1 MNSNADERRLHFG
14 ADACLA
20 LEDGRVFLGQAFG
33 ARREAEAEVV
43 FNTSMAG
50 YQEIATDPSYHGQMV
65 VLTHPQV
72 GNYGVQEQASESSRP
87 WIAALI
93 VRDLAAAPNHWLAV
107 GDLDD
112 YLAAAGVP
120 GIQGVDTRALTRHLR
135 THGTPRAVLAPLD
148 PATPLPG
155 QVERLR
161 ERARRV
167 TPLSEKNLV
176 ADACAP
182 DRVRQ
187 PAPRNVAVEPSPF
200 RPRIALVDCGV
211 KHNIARSLTAR
222 GAEVVALRWE
232 AGIDEVLQSRVD
244 GVVLSNGPGD
254 PEQVDS
260 AVLLARDLAQRA
272 IPTLGICLGHQVIGR
287 AAGGTTSRLGYGHH
301 GGNHPVLELGSGRV
315 HITSQNHEFQVDGD
329 SISEQSGFFVSMTN
343 LNDGS
348 VEGLAHRELPI
359 FSVQY
364 HPEGCPGP
372 QDNQYVFERF
382 LAMVAQPV
390 SGAQA
395 LQTGVGVGDQGSG
408 ARGQGPGIGGVADR
422 GSRGAG

>member
-1 MNSNADERRLHFG
+1 MNPESIEPHAHFG

-20 LEDGRVFLGQAFG
+20 LEDGRVFFGQSFG
-33 ARREAEAEVV
+33 SRTEAEAEVV

-72 GNYGVQEQASESSRP
+72 GNYGVQEEAAESGRP
-87 WIAALI
+87 WLAALI
-93 VRDLAAAPNHWLAV
+93 VRDLAAAPNHWMKV
-107 GDLDD
+107 SDLHT

-135 THGTPRAVLAPLD
+135 THGTLRAILGRID
-148 PATPLPG
+148 PAGPVAD

-161 ERARRV
+161 ERARHV

-182 DRVRQ
+182 DSVRH
-187 PAPRNVAVEPSPF
+187 PSPRELPF
-200 RPRIALVDCGV
+200 TPTSFHPRIALVDCGV
-211 KHNIARSLTAR
+211 KHNIARSLSAR
-222 GAEVVALRWE
+222 GAEVVPLSWDARI
-232 AGIDEVLQSRVD
+232 GDVLDAHVD

-254 PEQVDS
+254 PEQMDT
-260 AVLLARDLAQRA
+260 AVELARELATRA

-301 GGNHPVLELGSGRV
+301 GGNHPVLEHGTGRV
-315 HITSQNHEFQVDGD
+315 HITSQNHEFQVDAD
-329 SISEQSGFFVSMTN
+329 SIPDESGYFVSMTN
-343 LNDGS
+343 LNDRS

-382 LAMVAQPV
+382 LAMVQRPT
-390 SGAQA
+390 SGADA
-395 LQTGVGVGDQGSG
+395 LVHGRREEPP
-408 ARGQGPGIGGVADR
+408 RG
-422 GSRGAG
+422 

>member
-1 MNSNADERRLHFG
+1 VNSIEAIDRQLYLG

-20 LEDGRVFLGQAFG
+20 LEDGRVFFG
-33 ARREAEAEVV
+33 HSFGSRSEAEAEVV

-72 GNYGVQEQASESSRP
+72 GNYGVQAQAAESKRP

-93 VRDLAAAPNHWLAV
+93 VRDLAAAPNHWLAS

-112 YLAAAGVP
+112 YLAHAGVP

-135 THGTPRAVLAPLD
+135 THGTMRAVLGHVEPAAPLTD
-148 PATPLPG
+148 
-155 QVERLR
+155 QVDRLR

-167 TPLSEKNLV
+167 TSISEKNLV
-176 ADACAP
+176 AEACAP
-182 DRVRQ
+182 ESVASASPRPLVVGPVR
-187 PAPRNVAVEPSPF
+187 S

-211 KHNIARSLTAR
+211 KHNIVRSLTAR
-222 GAEVVALRWE
+222 GAEVVALPWE
-232 AGIDEVLQSRVD
+232 ATIAEVLEGRVE

-254 PEQVDS
+254 PEQMDS
-260 AVLLARDLAQRA
+260 PTALAHELVARA
-272 IPTLGICLGHQVIGR
+272 MPTLGICLGHQVLGR
-287 AAGGTTSRLGYGHH
+287 AAGGSTSRLGYGHH
-301 GGNHPVLELGSGRV
+301 GGNHPVRELATGRV
-315 HITSQNHEFQVDGD
+315 HITSQNHEFQVDAA
-329 SISEQSGFFVSMTN
+329 SIPERSGFFVSMVN

-348 VEGLAHRELPI
+348 VEGLAHRELPL
-359 FSVQY
+359 FSVQF

-382 LAMVAQPV
+382 LAMVERPV
-390 SGAQA
+390 SGQLA
-395 LQTGVGVGDQGSG
+395 LAGS
-408 ARGQGPGIGGVADR
+408 D
-422 GSRGAG
+422 

>member
-1 MNSNADERRLHFG
+1 MNDIQTVDRQLYLG

-20 LEDGRVFLGQAFG
+20 LEDRRVFFG
-33 ARREAEAEVV
+33 HSFGSRTESEAEVV

-65 VLTHPQV
+65 VLTHPQI
-72 GNYGVQEQASESSRP
+72 GNYGVQAEAMESKQP
-87 WIAALI
+87 WVAALI
-93 VRDLAAAPNHWLAV
+93 VRDLAAAPNHWLAS
-107 GDLDD
+107 GDLDN
-112 YLAAAGVP
+112 YLQGAGVP

-135 THGTPRAVLAPLD
+135 THGTMRAVLGRID
-148 PATPLPG
+148 PASPLG
-155 QVERLR
+155 EQVDRLR

-176 ADACAP
+176 AEACAP
-182 DRVRQ
+182 DSVRT
-187 PAPRNVAVEPSPF
+187 PSARPLTTEPPRF
-200 RPRIALVDCGV
+200 KPRIALVDCGV

-222 GAEVVALRWE
+222 GAEVIPLRWE
-232 AGIDEVLQSRVD
+232 AGIDDVLDSRVD

-254 PEQVDS
+254 PEQMDT
-260 AVLLARDLAQRA
+260 AVELARELANRA
-272 IPTLGICLGHQVIGR
+272 IPTLGICLGHQVLGR

-301 GGNHPVLELGSGRV
+301 GGNHPVRELGTGRV
-315 HITSQNHEFQVDGD
+315 HITSQNHEFQVDAE
-329 SISEQSGFFVSMTN
+329 SIPGASGYFVSMVN

-382 LAMVAQPV
+382 LRMVERPV
-390 SGAQA
+390 SGADA
-395 LQTGVGVGDQGSG
+395 LRGGQVSVASG
-408 ARGQGPGIGGVADR
+408 QD
-422 GSRGAG
+422 GAE

>member
-1 MNSNADERRLHFG
+1 MNGVEAVDRQLYLG

-20 LEDGRVFLGQAFG
+20 LEDGRVFFGHAFG
-33 ARREAEAEVV
+33 SRREAEAEVV

-65 VLTHPQV
+65 VLTHPQI
-72 GNYGVQEQASESSRP
+72 GNYGVQAQASESRRP

-93 VRDLAAAPNHWLAV
+93 VRDLAAAPNHWLAT
-107 GDLDD
+107 GDLDH

-120 GIQGVDTRALTRHLR
+120 GVQGVDTRALTRHLR
-135 THGTPRAVLAPLD
+135 THGTLRAVLGRLD
-148 PATPLPG
+148 PSDVLTD

-161 ERARRV
+161 QRAREV

-176 ADACAP
+176 ADASAP
-182 DRVRQ
+182 ESAGRPEPRPLVV
-187 PAPRNVAVEPSPF
+187 APPQTW
-200 RPRIALVDCGV
+200 PRIALVDCGV
-211 KHNIARSLTAR
+211 KHNIVRSLALR
-222 GAEVVALRWE
+222 GAEVIPLPWE
-232 AGIDEVLQSRVD
+232 VGIGEVLNSRVD

-254 PEQVDS
+254 PERMDA
-260 AVLLARDLAQRA
+260 AVALARELAERG

-301 GGNHPVLELGSGRV
+301 GGNHPVRELETGRV
-315 HITSQNHEFQVDGD
+315 HITSQNHEFQVDAESIPDD
-329 SISEQSGFFVSMTN
+329 SGYFVSMVN

-348 VEGLAHRELPI
+348 VEGLAHRELPV

-372 QDNQYVFERF
+372 QDNQYLFERF
-382 LAMVAQPV
+382 LAMAEKPV
-390 SGAQA
+390 SGQRA
-395 LQTGVGVGDQGSG
+395 LAGL
-408 ARGQGPGIGGVADR
+408 
-422 GSRGAG
+422 GAG